1 MGIDLKFFQACYM
14 FENFI
19 MKHWTKLFI
28 PSQNFPFFFTMQT
41 RGPLATVT
49 LGQWYPEEGD
59 PSSEWEEQLD
69 S

>member
-19 MKHWTKLFI
+19 LKHWTKLFI
-28 PSQNFPFFFTMQT
+28 PSQNFPLFFTMQT

-49 LGQWYPEEGD
+49 LGQ
-59 PSSEWEEQLD
+59 
-69 S
+69 